1 MAKKILFVANT
12 AKKHICHFHLPYMKW
27 FQEHGYV
34 VHVCADDDFEDTD
47 DHVIPYC
54 DCFFPVAFQR
64 SPFHPG
70 NLRAFFQL
78 KKILRDND
86 YRLIHCHTPVA
97 AALTRIAARRMRQE
111 RESVILYTAHGFHFY
126 RGAPK
131 FNKIYYWIEKFLIPY
146 TDGVITINSED
157 YVAAKRMCESSS
169 CAVWYVPGMG
179 VDTTK
184 IAGAT
189 IDRAQLREQFGIPQG
204 AFTLLSVSEL
214 NRNKNLKTTISALSR
229 LKDDNIYYLICGSGN
244 MMSYYQSLAS
254 KLDIRNHV
262 IFAGYRRDIYKIVHI
277 ADIFLFPSI
286 REGLGRAALEA
297 MSAGV
302 PVIASDI
309 RGVREYGINM
319 WNSVLLHPNDVDGYA
334 SAIRALK
341 EDADFRRKLGENAL
355 NSVAPFDMEKSRTAM
370 EEVYK
375 SYPGIG
381 LGEET
386 IP

>member
-1 MAKKILFVANT
+1 
-12 AKKHICHFHLPYMKW
+12 MKW

-34 VHVCADDDFEDTD
+34 VHVCADDDFEDAD
-47 DHVIPYC
+47 EHVIPYC

-189 IDRAQLREQFGIPQG
+189 IDRAQLREQFGIPQD

-254 KLDIRNHV
+254 KLNIRNHV

>member
-1 MAKKILFVANT
+1 MANKILFVANT
-12 AKKHICHFHLPYMKW
+12 AKKQICHFHLPYMKW

-34 VHVCADDDFEDTD
+34 VHVCADDDFEDED
-47 DHVIPYC
+47 DHTIPYC

-64 SPFHPG
+64 TPFHPG

-78 KKILRDND
+78 KQILRDND

-97 AALTRIAARRMRQE
+97 AALARVAARRMRQE
-111 RESVILYTAHGFHFY
+111 QESVVLYTAHGFHFY

-131 FNKIYYWIEKFLIPY
+131 FNKLYYWIEKFLIPY
-146 TDGVITINSED
+146 TDGLITINSED

-179 VDTTK
+179 VDTAK
-184 IAGAT
+184 ITGAT
-189 IDRAQLREQFGIPQG
+189 VDRAQLREQFGIPQD

-244 MMSYYQSLAS
+244 LRGYYQSLAS
-254 KLDIRNHV
+254 KLNVGDHV

-277 ADIFLFPSI
+277 ADVFLFPSI
-286 REGLGRAALEA
+286 REGLGNAALEA

-309 RGVREYGINM
+309 RGVREYGISM

-334 SAIRALK
+334 SAIRTLK
-341 EDADFRRKLGENAL
+341 EDAGFRRKLGENAL
-355 NSVAPFDMEKSRTAM
+355 NSVAPFDLERSRTAM

-381 LGEET
+381 LEEGA